1 MLRSHRRFWAVLLWA
16 MLATPLAVMLL
27 APATATVD
35 RREMRA
41 LAEWPTWPD
50 GRKGWKH
57 LPRQIDQYL
66 ADHFGLRE
74 PMLLAQAL
82 VAQRLLRN
90 GNDAVL
96 VGPDGW
102 LFYRFSNTLQQ
113 SAGLLVRERRIAA
126 TADTLAQMA
135 RALEARG
142 SRFLVAVPPSSSTI
156 YDAHLPAWARR
167 HGRRTEYDLLL
178 EALAARGV
186 EAIDLR
192 PALQTAAREE
202 QVYHRHD
209 THWNKLGAL
218 VAFNELVA
226 ATGRPDW
233 RLDPS
238 AMLVAATR
246 QGGDLARMLGIDAVV
261 TEPAP
266 VLRNPQPDRDVP
278 DTERQAPVQLN
289 TAQAGPSILV
299 VGDSFTR
306 IYFPPM
312 VLAHTG
318 RYAWTHHEGCGLDW
332 RWVER
337 VAPDEVWWMPTE
349 RILLCKPGVA
359 PAGLHPP
366 VAAALTPSALPPAPA
381 PPPSLP

>member
-1 MLRSHRRFWAVLLWA
+1 MGDGPNTTCCWRRW
-16 MLATPLAVMLL
+16 
-27 APATATVD
+27 
-35 RREMRA
+35 
-41 LAEWPTWPD
+41 
-50 GRKGWKH
+50 
-57 LPRQIDQYL
+57 
-66 ADHFGLRE
+66 
-74 PMLLAQAL
+74 
-82 VAQRLLRN
+82 RL
-90 GNDAVL
+90 G
-96 VGPDGW
+96 
-102 LFYRFSNTLQQ
+102 
-113 SAGLLVRERRIAA
+113 EC
-126 TADTLAQMA
+126 
-135 RALEARG
+135 
-142 SRFLVAVPPSSSTI
+142 
-156 YDAHLPAWARR
+156 
-167 HGRRTEYDLLL
+167 
-178 EALAARGV
+178 

-266 VLRNPQPDRDVP
+266 ALRNPQPDREVP

-312 VLAHTG
+312 VLAHAG

-359 PAGLHPP
+359 GGVHPGEWDVSRLMQKCAREHEWVSGGNGTSHRRLILLSSSAPAGLHPP
-366 VAAALTPSALPPAPA
+366 VAAALTPSAPPPAPA
-381 PPPSLP
+381 RPPSRP